1 MHPRLGGALPL
12 HPFGQDVADGQF
24 GKDGQGV
31 KELKMVKLVEKAEY
45 GRIVYDLLSMT
56 YVQSLAT

>member
-1 MHPRLGGALPL
+1 MVK
-12 HPFGQDVADGQF
+12 VARVLQMVNF
-24 GKDGQGV
+24 GKDGQGA